1 MLMDPDNY
9 LKMAI
14 IIGSVTG
21 IIVLV
26 SLCIVY
32 RTHIFRLV
40 CGDQTAIV
48 APEPEEP
55 YTMAL
60 GS

>member
-26 SLCIVY
+26 TLCIVY
-32 RTHIFRLV
+32 RTHIFRLI

-48 APEPEEP
+48 VPEVEN
-55 YTMAL
+55 TIL
-60 GS
+60 

>member
-1 MLMDPDNY
+1 MDPDNY

-26 SLCIVY
+26 SLCVVC
-32 RTHIFRLV
+32 RTHIFRLI

-48 APEPEEP
+48 VPEVEN
-55 YTMAL
+55 TIL
-60 GS
+60 

>member
-14 IIGSVTG
+14 IIGSIAG
-21 IIVLV
+21 IIILV

-32 RTHIFRLV
+32 RTQIFRLI
-40 CGDQTAIV
+40 CGNQTDIV
-48 APEPEEP
+48 VPEVEN
-55 YTMAL
+55 TIL
-60 GS
+60 

>member
-9 LKMAI
+9 IKMAI

-21 IIVLV
+21 IFILV

-32 RTHIFRLV
+32 RTQIFRLL

-48 APEPEEP
+48 VPVPVPDLEQQH
-55 YTMAL
+55 
-60 GS
+60 

>member
-14 IIGSVTG
+14 IIESVTG
-21 IIVLV
+21 IFILV
-26 SLCIVY
+26 SLCIIY
-32 RTHIFRLV
+32 RTQIFRLI

-48 APEPEEP
+48 VPEEQIQNF
-55 YTMAL
+55 TV
-60 GS
+60 